1 MKDRNMLI
9 KVLTWYKERWW
20 KILIVMF
27 LSFLI
32 LLVFGYILV
41 VNSHSEMKGLHITL
55 PFVPLLF
62 IFRKDV
68 FLNAEYSLI
77 FYFFLGSFILYLYEL
92 IKIRI
97 SNKK

>member
-1 MKDRNMLI
+1 MKDKNIII
-9 KVLTWYKERWW
+9 KILTWYKERWL
-20 KILIVMF
+20 KVLFLMF
-27 LSFLI
+27 LTFLT

-41 VNSHSEMKGLHITL
+41 VNSHSEMKGIYITL

-68 FLNAEYSLI
+68 FLNVEYSLI

-92 IKIRI
+92 IKIRMR
-97 SNKK
+97 NRR